1 MAGPVNF
8 LRWNAK
14 YQSVPKPIKAPHNV
28 ELQFMLAG
36 ITGTAIGKKE
46 NVHVRMSQTIEKMLT
61 ARPHLPKFQGPI
73 CNGAPVRRL

>member
-61 ARPHLPKFQGPI
+61 ERPHLPKFQGPI